1 MALLFVPRETG
12 KEERRVAAVPDTVRR
27 LLKEGH
33 AVRVEKGA
41 GERAFVSDAEYV
53 AAGATVEADRA
64 RAWAEADVVLHVG
77 PPAASDVLRMKAGAS
92 LVGLLWASEHLDTA
106 KALVTRRLSA
116 FALDA
121 LPRTTRAQKDDALT
135 SQASIAGYKA
145 VVLAAAHLPKI
156 LPMQMTPAGTIRPA
170 RVVVIGVGVAGLQA
184 IATARRLGA
193 VVEASDVRPETKEQV
208 QSLGATWI
216 QVEGMAVEGGSASGT
231 GGYAAEQTEEFKR
244 RQQEALRA
252 RIAQADVVIT
262 TALIPYRPAP
272 KIVPASVVAEM
283 RPGSVIVDLAAE
295 RGGNCEAT
303 VPGQVV
309 VVNGV
314 TVVGLLDLAGSVAVH
329 ASDQYARNVQNVV
342 LDSTKTGAFAWDLG
356 DEVTAGALVV
366 HEGEPRQP
374 RLREAL
380 GLAPLP
386 PSPPAPPPAPA
397 PTAAAKAPARAS

>member
-1 MALLFVPRETG
+1 MALLFVPREPG
-12 KEERRVAAVPDTVRR
+12 KEERRVAAVPDTVKR
-27 LLKEGH
+27 LVKEGH
-33 AVRVEKGA
+33 AVRVEAGA
-41 GERAFVSDAEYV
+41 GERAFFRDADYA
-53 AAGATVEADRA
+53 AAGAVIEADAA
-64 RAWAEADVVLHVG
+64 RGWAEADVVLHVD
-77 PPAASDVLRMKAGAS
+77 PPRASDVARMKAGAS
-92 LVGLLWASEHLDTA
+92 LLGLLWASEHLEVA
-106 KALVTRRLSA
+106 KALQARRLSA

-135 SQASIAGYKA
+135 SQASLAGYKA

-208 QSLGATWI
+208 QSLGAAWI
-216 QVEGMAVEGGSASGT
+216 EVEGAPVAQGT
-231 GGYAAEQTEEFKR
+231 GGYAAEQTEDFKR

-252 RIAQADVVIT
+252 RVIAADVVIT
-262 TALIPYRPAP
+262 TALVPYRPAP
-272 KIVPASVVAEM
+272 KIVPASVVAQM

-303 VPGQVV
+303 VPGSIVV
-309 VVNGV
+309 KDGV
-314 TVVGLLDLAGSVAVH
+314 TIIGTLDLASSVAVH

-342 LDSTKTGAFAWDLG
+342 LDSTKKGVFAWDLS

-366 HEGEPRQP
+366 HDGEPRQA

-380 GLAPLP
+380 GLSPL
-386 PSPPAPPPAPA
+386 PAPA
-397 PTAAAKAPARAS
+397 PAAPTASAAATAGARSS

>member
-27 LLKEGH
+27 LVKEGH
-33 AVRVEKGA
+33 AVRVQAGA
-41 GERAFVSDAEYV
+41 GERAFLPDADYA
-53 AAGATVEADRA
+53 AAGATIETDRA
-64 RAWAEADVVLHVG
+64 RGWAEADVVLHVD
-77 PPAASDVLRMKAGAS
+77 PPAAADVLRMKEGAS
-92 LVGLLWASEHLDTA
+92 LVGLLWAPEHLDVA
-106 KALVTRRLSA
+106 RALVGRRLSA

-135 SQASIAGYKA
+135 SQASLAGYKA

-170 RVVVIGVGVAGLQA
+170 RVVVVGVGVAGLQA

-216 QVEGMAVEGGSASGT
+216 QVEGSGGGSAAQGA

-252 RIAQADVVIT
+252 RITQADVVIT
-262 TALIPYRPAP
+262 TALVPYRPAP
-272 KIVPASVVAEM
+272 KIVPASVVAQM

-309 VVNGV
+309 VVDGV
-314 TVVGLLDLAGSVAVH
+314 TVIGLLDLASSVAVH

-342 LDSTKTGAFAWDLG
+342 LDSTKKGAFAWDLA

-366 HEGEPRQP
+366 HRGEPRQA

-380 GLAPLP
+380 GLPPLP
-386 PSPPAPPPAPA
+386 APGAAPA
-397 PTAAAKAPARAS
+397 PTAAGSAASPAGARTS